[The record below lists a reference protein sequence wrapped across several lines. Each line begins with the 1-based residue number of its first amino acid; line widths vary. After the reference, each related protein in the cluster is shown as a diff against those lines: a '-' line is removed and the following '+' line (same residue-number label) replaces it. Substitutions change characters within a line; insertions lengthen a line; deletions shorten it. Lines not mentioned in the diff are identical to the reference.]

1 MDIINNK
8 EDFYIKTGTAALVD
22 FYADWCGECVAMTP
36 FLEEAEAQS
45 EIPFYRFDC
54 DSDREFVMELGIM
67 SIPTLMVFKG
77 GEMVYKTVGVTSE
90 DELFDELARF
100 TD

>member
-8 EDFYIKTGTAALVD
+8 EDFYKKTGTAALVD

-36 FLEEAEAQS
+36 FLEEAEVQS

-67 SIPTLMVFKG
+67 SIPTLILFENGK
-77 GEMVYKTVGVTSE
+77 EKARKTG
-90 DELFDELARF
+90 LADTNEIIEF
-100 TD
+100 VK